1 MACRA
6 LHDPSALPDS
16 ISLKGTMMGTTVLIV
31 DDSKLA
37 RIVVG
42 KTVAALQPDWTRIE
56 ASNADEALAIFDAQT
71 VDVALL
77 DFNMPG
83 RNGLE
88 LAEILRGRFP
98 DMPIALATANV
109 QDEIIARARA
119 ANATFISKPVSEDGL
134 RGFLSG
140 AALKLRSA
148 RK

>member
-1 MACRA
+1 MA
-6 LHDPSALPDS
+6 
-16 ISLKGTMMGTTVLIV
+16 TTVLIV

-42 KTVAALQPDWTRIE
+42 KAIAALQPDWNRIE
-56 ASNADEALAIFDAQT
+56 ASNADDALALLNDHGA
-71 VDVALL
+71 DVAIV

-88 LAEILRGRFP
+88 LARSIRGLFP

-109 QDEIIARARA
+109 QDEVIAGARAIG
-119 ANATFISKPVSEDGL
+119 ATFVSKPINDDSL

-140 AALKLRSA
+140 AALTLRAA
-148 RK
+148 RP